1 MSQTVGGLI
10 LAATKALQR
19 VGVASAGRDARA
31 LVAMSTSRRTDR
43 LSLELNENVSDAEEL
58 ILGNVLKDR
67 LQRKPLSQIIGKRQF
82 FEHEFQVTSDTLDP
96 RPETEC
102 LVLAALA
109 GPVKRMLDLGTGT
122 GAVAISILAAR
133 PAASG
138 MATDISIE
146 ALRVAAGNAEQTG
159 TANRL
164 DLIVSDWFE
173 KVQGKFDLIVSNPP
187 YISKEEMNTLAP
199 ELSFEPRLALTDEG
213 DGLSAY
219 RKILDNAVN
228 YLTPGGRLLV
238 EIGWQQGDLVS
249 QLFKEAGLEKIEI
262 QQDLDGRD
270 RVVLGQSSNT
280 Y

>member
-122 GAVAISILAAR
+122 GAVAISILAAQ

-262 QQDLDGRD
+262 QLDLDGRD

>member
-219 RKILDNAVN
+219 RKILDNAMN

>member
-219 RKILDNAVN
+219 RKILDNAMN

-262 QQDLDGRD
+262 QLDLDGRD

>member
-262 QQDLDGRD
+262 QLDLDGRD